1 MQDTNDKEDKIKVRA
16 TVPIYYSSTTN
27 TSKKMAYAFANK
39 LDDHQFISSI
49 INIGD
54 FDKEEF
60 LESQGPVIFILSTYG
75 NGGSPSDGE
84 EFRAWITELKGNNL
98 L

>member
-39 LDDHQFISSI
+39 LDDH
-49 INIGD
+49 
-54 FDKEEF
+54 
-60 LESQGPVIFILSTYG
+60 
-75 NGGSPSDGE
+75 
-84 EFRAWITELKGNNL
+84 
-98 L
+98 